1 MRIGLNFLDH
11 NEKSTHCIL
20 YYIHLNKQIN
30 EPNVNIYLIK
40 KEISI

>member
-11 NEKSTHCIL
+11 NEKSTHCIF

-40 KEISI
+40 KEI